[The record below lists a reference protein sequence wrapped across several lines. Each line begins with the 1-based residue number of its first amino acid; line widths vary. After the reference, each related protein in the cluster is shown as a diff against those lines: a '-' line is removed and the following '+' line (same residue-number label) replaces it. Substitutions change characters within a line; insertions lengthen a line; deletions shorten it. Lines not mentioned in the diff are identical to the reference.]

1 MTRYQAL
8 RRLGCDVLTACFIG
22 SLNYLFGVREG
33 EIRFMHMII
42 EYDTEEHN
50 D

>member
-8 RRLGCDVLTACFIG
+8 RKMGCDVVTACFIG
-22 SLNYLFGVREG
+22 SLNWLFGVREG

-42 EYDTEEHN
+42 EY
-50 D
+50 